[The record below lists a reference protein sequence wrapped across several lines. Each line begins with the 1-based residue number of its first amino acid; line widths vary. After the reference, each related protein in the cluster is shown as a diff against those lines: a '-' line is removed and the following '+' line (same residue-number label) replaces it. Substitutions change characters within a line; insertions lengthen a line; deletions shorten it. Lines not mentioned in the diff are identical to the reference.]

1 MIERPGDAGGEKIP
15 TRLIFAL
22 ALAQAIAA
30 ADQPFRVAVVASR
43 DDWRSRGLARSVA
56 NCLDRLGRL
65 AIVNRKMADRLLG
78 CAPEAKLVAV
88 GRLLRAD
95 LIVRVAFE
103 DNQARAMALDVR
115 SGKTREVEATG
126 ELHRLPSSLARQ
138 VLARPPLNL
147 SPEELAVVEEPLVA
161 SSQAIEA
168 LWQGDCAARP
178 QEKAAHYRRA
188 VTLDSRSAVARNRLG
203 AALAACGQLE
213 DALAQFD
220 QAITLDHGYP
230 SPHTNR
236 GLVLKEMK
244 RWKEAE
250 AEFRKAIALGANS
263 PGPYLGLARLL
274 DRLGETIEAVE
285 QLEKAAELAPSHLD
299 ALLTLADHYFESYN
313 LRAARRV
320 LDRVLALDPGNV
332 EALNLRGLT
341 LLVPREWE
349 KAEADFR
356 KALEVKP
363 NDPETLANLGLA
375 LYGKGEVEEAIACEE
390 RALAAD
396 RSLAKAHLYLG
407 RIYLNEKRHEEAVAE
422 FQKACELQP
431 DLSAA
436 RRGLTE
442 ARAAA
447 ARGSYGCGCLSLGGR
462 PSLASLA
469 FPVVALFLPHALLRL
484 GRRRRQR
491 M

>member
-1 MIERPGDAGGEKIP
+1 MIEQSELAGGATIP

-22 ALAQAIAA
+22 ALAQAIATA
-30 ADQPFRVAVVASR
+30 GGPLRVAVVASR

-65 AIVNRKMADRLLG
+65 AIVNRKMADRLLRG
-78 CAPEAKLVAV
+78 TPGAKLVAV

-95 LIVRVAFE
+95 LIVRIAFE
-103 DNQARAMALDVR
+103 NDRARV
-115 SGKTREVEATG
+115 KTLEVETGKASETQATG
-126 ELHRLPSSLARQ
+126 EPHRLASSLARQ
-138 VLARPPLNL
+138 IVAKSRLNPSL
-147 SPEELAVVEEPLVA
+147 EELAVVERPLVA
-161 SSQAIEA
+161 SAEAMEA
-168 LWQGDCAARP
+168 LWQGDCAATP
-178 QEKAAHYRRA
+178 HQKAAHYQRA
-188 VTLDSRSAVARNRLG
+188 VELDPRSAVARNRLG
-203 AALAACGQLE
+203 AALAACGRLE
-213 DALAQFD
+213 EAIAEFDRAIALD
-220 QAITLDHGYP
+220 PTYP
-230 SPHTNR
+230 SPRTNR

-244 RWKEAE
+244 RWKDAE
-250 AEFRKAIALGANS
+250 REFRKAIALGANT

-285 QLEKAAELAPSHLD
+285 QLEKAAELDPCHLD

-363 NDPETLANLGLA
+363 DDPETLANLGLA
-375 LYGKGEVEEAIACEE
+375 LYGKGKVEEAVECEE
-390 RALAAD
+390 RALAGD

-436 RRGLTE
+436 RRGLAE

-447 ARGSYGCGCLSLGGR
+447 ARGSGGCGCLSLGGR

-469 FPVVALFLPHALLRL
+469 FPIVALFLPHVLRL